1 MVDNIILKCETQK
14 TFQEIKKKSNVW
26 DLLLSVATTY
36 SYNENRYRIW
46 SFSKKDELL
55 SYLNKKCIITY
66 NGLRFDL
73 PLLFGE
79 DLVCDDV
86 YTCTSKSRNIDFYCC
101 DLFISIMRNVYR
113 CDGYGELKNKMLKHP
128 LSNMT
133 SYSLYNIYTST
144 ISKKLNKDIYNYNSA
159 DLFRTRKV
167 LDLVEFNLLK
177 NRMIKKLYEYIVEYK
192 QIINGDYDVV
202 FLGDIEKC
210 SDDFIP
216 F

>member
-1 MVDNIILKCETQK
+1 MAKNVESDAALFDGGDDCFSVKIYKVNRVFRVMLGVGYPSVGQ
-14 TFQEIKKKSNVW
+14 IKLAVRA
-26 DLLLSVATTY
+26 L
-36 SYNENRYRIW
+36 
-46 SFSKKDELL
+46 
-55 SYLNKKCIITY
+55 
-66 NGLRFDL
+66 
-73 PLLFGE
+73 
-79 DLVCDDV
+79 
-86 YTCTSKSRNIDFYCC
+86 RNIDFYCC

-177 NRMIKKLYEYIVEYK
+177 NRMIKKLYEYILEYK